1 MQSICREIDCD
12 TIIDNLQGFI
22 RSVGNCSDSFEVF
35 HGIDSLWIYKW
46 NSEYTR
52 DFDPKWLGRRDRNRD
67 SDKTN
72 EK

>member
-35 HGIDSLWIYKW
+35 HGIDSLWIYK
-46 NSEYTR
+46 
-52 DFDPKWLGRRDRNRD
+52 
-67 SDKTN
+67 
-72 EK
+72 